1 MAHCKMSIPKGLICP
16 VTRCHLTMAA
26 RWFRLVPRKGKP
38 VKSIHL
44 YQDEEALN
52 IDLEF
57 EDKSMLEMIFRVGFR
72 STINLLENK
81 DGNYHLRKKIK
92 PKHRGE

>member
-1 MAHCKMSIPKGLICP
+1 MPSYP
-16 VTRCHLTMAA
+16 VPSNDGYAM
-26 RWFRLVPRKGKP
+26 VPLGTAQGKP
-38 VKSIHL
+38 IKSIHI

-81 DGNYHLRKKIK
+81 DRNYHLRKKIK